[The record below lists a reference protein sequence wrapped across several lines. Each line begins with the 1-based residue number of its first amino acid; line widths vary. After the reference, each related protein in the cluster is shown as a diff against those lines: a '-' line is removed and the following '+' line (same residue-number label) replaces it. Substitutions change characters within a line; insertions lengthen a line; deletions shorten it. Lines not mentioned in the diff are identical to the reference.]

1 MGRSVLCNDLGE
13 KRNRSPFCAGKVLRV
28 TTSNIL
34 QFMFEKER
42 SGVLYLTW
50 MVVS

>member
-28 TTSNIL
+28 TSNIL